1 MSETT
6 AAAESSK
13 KKKKLRTVD
22 IAYIG
27 LFAALIAVC
36 AQIAVPMTVSF
47 TMQTFAVCL
56 CAGLLGWK
64 RSTVSVIV
72 YILLGMVGLP
82 IFTGFKSGVA
92 AITGPTGGYIV
103 GFVLTAL
110 ITGALVQKFGHKFW
124 QLILVMV
131 IGLTVC
137 YAFGTVWFI
146 IAYKATLKAALAT
159 CVVPFLLPECGKIL
173 LAALLTNRLIRFVK
187 QILNDT
193 KKRKVRNTPSVLYYL
208 ILHKAF
214 ATGAFPSQW

>member
-36 AQIAVPMTVSF
+36 AQIAVPMTVS
-47 TMQTFAVCL
+47 
-56 CAGLLGWK
+56 
-64 RSTVSVIV
+64 VIV

-103 GFVLTAL
+103 GFVLTAM

-124 QLILVMV
+124 QLILFMV

-187 QILNDT
+187 
-193 KKRKVRNTPSVLYYL
+193 
-208 ILHKAF
+208 
-214 ATGAFPSQW
+214 

>member
-6 AAAESSK
+6 AAAEGSK

-56 CAGLLGWK
+56 CAGLLGCK

-124 QLILVMV
+124 QLILFMV

-187 QILNDT
+187 
-193 KKRKVRNTPSVLYYL
+193 
-208 ILHKAF
+208 
-214 ATGAFPSQW
+214 

>member
-1 MSETT
+1 MPETT

-124 QLILVMV
+124 QLILFMV

-187 QILNDT
+187 
-193 KKRKVRNTPSVLYYL
+193 
-208 ILHKAF
+208 
-214 ATGAFPSQW
+214 

>member
-82 IFTGFKSGVA
+82 ILPGSKA
-92 AITGPTGGYIV
+92 A
-103 GFVLTAL
+103 
-110 ITGALVQKFGHKFW
+110 W
-124 QLILVMV
+124 QPLP
-131 IGLTVC
+131 
-137 YAFGTVWFI
+137 APP
-146 IAYKATLKAALAT
+146 AATLSAL
-159 CVVPFLLPECGKIL
+159 
-173 LAALLTNRLIRFVK
+173 
-187 QILNDT
+187 
-193 KKRKVRNTPSVLYYL
+193 S
-208 ILHKAF
+208 
-214 ATGAFPSQW
+214 

>member
-124 QLILVMV
+124 QLILFMV

-137 YAFGTVWFI
+137 YAF
-146 IAYKATLKAALAT
+146 AYKATLKAALAT

-187 QILNDT
+187 
-193 KKRKVRNTPSVLYYL
+193 
-208 ILHKAF
+208 
-214 ATGAFPSQW
+214 

>member
-1 MSETT
+1 MPV
-6 AAAESSK
+6 SSSHAK
-13 KKKKLRTVD
+13 VLSLTYV
-22 IAYIG
+22 A
-27 LFAALIAVC
+27 LMAALMAVC
-36 AQIAVPMTVSF
+36 AWITIPVGPVPF

-124 QLILVMV
+124 QLILFMV

-187 QILNDT
+187 
-193 KKRKVRNTPSVLYYL
+193 
-208 ILHKAF
+208 
-214 ATGAFPSQW
+214 

>member
-110 ITGALVQKFGHKFW
+110 ITGALVQKVRSQVLAVDPVYGNRPDCMLRLWHRVVHHCLQSHIKSGAGHLRGAIPAAGVRQDPAGSPTYQSADSLCKINLKRHKET
-124 QLILVMV
+124 Q
-131 IGLTVC
+131 GAK
-137 YAFGTVWFI
+137 Y
-146 IAYKATLKAALAT
+146 TLR
-159 CVVPFLLPECGKIL
+159 FLLSYT
-173 LAALLTNRLIRFVK
+173 A
-187 QILNDT
+187 
-193 KKRKVRNTPSVLYYL
+193 
-208 ILHKAF
+208 
-214 ATGAFPSQW
+214 

>member
-1 MSETT
+1 M
-6 AAAESSK
+6 K
-13 KKKKLRTVD
+13 KSGIKTLD
-22 IAYIG
+22 ICYVALG
-27 LFAALIAVC
+27 TALITVC
-36 AQIAVPMTVSF
+36 AWLAIPTPMDISF

-124 QLILVMV
+124 QLILFMV

-187 QILNDT
+187 
-193 KKRKVRNTPSVLYYL
+193 
-208 ILHKAF
+208 
-214 ATGAFPSQW
+214 

>member
-124 QLILVMV
+124 QLILFMV

-173 LAALLTNRLIRFVK
+173 LAALLTNRLCKINLKRH
-187 QILNDT
+187 
-193 KKRKVRNTPSVLYYL
+193 KKRKVRNTPCVFYYL
-208 ILHKAF
+208 ILRKAF

>member
-1 MSETT
+1 M
-6 AAAESSK
+6 
-13 KKKKLRTVD
+13 
-22 IAYIG
+22 
-27 LFAALIAVC
+27 
-36 AQIAVPMTVSF
+36 
-47 TMQTFAVCL
+47 
-56 CAGLLGWK
+56 
-64 RSTVSVIV
+64 SVIV

-124 QLILVMV
+124 QLILFMV

-187 QILNDT
+187 
-193 KKRKVRNTPSVLYYL
+193 
-208 ILHKAF
+208 
-214 ATGAFPSQW
+214 